1 MLGEFGALLA
11 ETGELEGAAAALRA
25 AVAAGGGAA
34 RDDGFEKYMYLA
46 QVLDSGA
53 EAKECL
59 EAGVAILERLLA
71 TPSATRSGTHAD
83 AEAAA
88 HLRSQLAAA
97 LCALAEQVYCEDEEL
112 GADAEVAAMLAECEA
127 LYARAAGVDAGS
139 PEPLHGL
146 ANVRL
151 QQGRR
156 DEARALLERSL
167 AIWAPDCLEEEVRGL
182 RAGGRG
188 RAEARVRRRAHSFA
202 CARVQAD
209 VVCVCVCACVYA
221 RARARARVCVGGG
234 RDDKSPIA

>member
-1 MLGEFGALLA
+1 MSFTFVDNYCHGLITAEEALYPGSPALGQFYIVTDDGYELFWEALDRAFCYLG
-11 ETGELEGAAAALRA
+11 GEKFTHLQTLLP
-25 AVAAGGGAA
+25 GGGAA
-34 RDDGFEKYMYLA
+34 RDDGFEKFMYLA

-146 ANVRL
+146 ANHRDARGGRQAAAGVRD
-151 QQGRR
+151 GARR
-156 DEARALLERSL
+156 AARA
-167 AIWAPDCLEEEVRGL
+167 
-182 RAGGRG
+182 AG
-188 RAEARVRRRAHSFA
+188 ARR
-202 CARVQAD
+202 
-209 VVCVCVCACVYA
+209 
-221 RARARARVCVGGG
+221 
-234 RDDKSPIA
+234 